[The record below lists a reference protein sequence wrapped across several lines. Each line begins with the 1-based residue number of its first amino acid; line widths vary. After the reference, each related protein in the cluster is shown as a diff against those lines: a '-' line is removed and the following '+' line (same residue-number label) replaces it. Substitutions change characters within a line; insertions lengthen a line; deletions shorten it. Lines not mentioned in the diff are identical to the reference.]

1 MSRLFAGRI
10 PWLVFLAVSF
20 TALAVAA
27 ILVGDWAREQALE
40 SAARDARGEAA
51 LRAAVLEAELDKH
64 RSVPVV
70 LASDPDVLTAVE
82 TRSPARL
89 AVLDSKL
96 ELLTARTHASA
107 IYVIAA
113 DGLTVAAGNSR
124 TPRSFVG
131 ERYGFRPY
139 FRQAMARGA
148 SEYFALGTVSN
159 LPGLYLARRLEGPS
173 GPVGVVVVKMEFNG
187 LEAAW
192 ARLSDPAFVTEG
204 HGVVLISS
212 EPNWRF
218 RTLAN
223 LPHEE
228 REQLRQ
234 TLQFGGSPLDPLPL
248 QPTGRGLLL
257 RNDVVGYPRY
267 VAGQTS
273 VDGGDWTLHVL
284 IPAGPTVEAAA
295 SSARALT
302 ALGGLAIAGLAAAG
316 LFLAGRAERRARRQ
330 AEARAELEA
339 RVDARTAEL
348 SDANS
353 RLQAE
358 MDERRRN
365 AIELQRLQEE
375 LGQSNRLAALGQIVA
390 GVAHEIN
397 QPLAAIRA
405 YADNAG
411 KFLEREKPES
421 ARQNLDLI
429 AGLTERIGLITAD
442 LKGLAR
448 KQKVDLET
456 VDLGT
461 AVDGALALMGHRPRR
476 QGVSIVHQG
485 PREVAVLG
493 DRRRIEQVLVNLI
506 QNALDALEGR
516 PGGALTVQ
524 LEADAAY
531 GRVVV
536 SDNGPGLTP
545 EAERALFTP
554 FATTKAQG
562 LGLGLVI
569 SRDIARELGGALEG
583 GSNPEGGA
591 RFVFSL
597 RRAP

>member
-1 MSRLFAGRI
+1 MSRLFTGRL

-27 ILVGDWAREQALE
+27 ILVGEWARARALD

-89 AVLDSKL
+89 AVLDNKL

-113 DGLTVAAGNSR
+113 DGLTVAAGNWRS
-124 TPRSFVG
+124 PRSFVG

-139 FRQAMARGA
+139 FRQAMALGA

-173 GPVGVVVVKMEFNG
+173 GPVGVVVVKMEFNR
-187 LEAAW
+187 LEASW
-192 ARLSDPAFVTEG
+192 ARLSDPAFVTER
-204 HGVVLISS
+204 HGVVLIAS
-212 EPNWRF
+212 EPGWRF

-223 LPHEE
+223 LPHGE

-248 QPTGRGLLL
+248 QATGRGLLL

-273 VDGGDWTLHVL
+273 IDGGDWTLHVL
-284 IPAGPTVEAAA
+284 VPAGPTVEAAA

-302 ALGGLAIAGLAAAG
+302 ALGGLAIVGLAGGG
-316 LFLAGRAERRARRQ
+316 LFFAGRAERRARRQ

-348 SDANS
+348 SEAND

-375 LGQSNRLAALGQIVA
+375 LTQSNRLAALGQIVA

-421 ARQNLDLI
+421 ARHNLDLI

-448 KQKVDLET
+448 KQKVALET
-456 VDLGT
+456 VELG
-461 AVDGALALMGHRPRR
+461 AALDAALALMGHRPRR
-476 QGVSIVHQG
+476 QGVAIVRRGLVQV
-485 PREVAVLG
+485 PVLG

-506 QNALDALEGR
+506 QNALDAMEGR
-516 PGGALTVQ
+516 PGGALTVE
-524 LEADAAY
+524 LEADAAH

-536 SDNGPGLTP
+536 SDNGPGITP

-554 FATTKAQG
+554 FATTKARG

-597 RRAP
+597 RRAS